1 MFEDAPSEITA
12 FASQSDSLLVKT
24 MIKLDEIVE
33 APNLDAMEN
42 GQDAYQSLSSDTEEP
57 EQLDAAIISVDPPNL
72 EEMENG
78 NQSKVV
84 FGQLSSSSDS
94 LWTLLSSDDEE
105 VPVLEEA
112 NKTEAQEA
120 NSFISLSSDTEDEEE
135 VVNGEDEIE
144 KLDDFLAELATT
156 TEEDISS
163 LDSL

>member
-1 MFEDAPSEITA
+1 M
-12 FASQSDSLLVKT
+12 LL
-24 MIKLDEIVE
+24 KLDEIVE
-33 APNLDAMEN
+33 TPNLDVMES
-42 GQDAYQSLSSDTEEP
+42 GQDEYLSLSSDAEEP
-57 EQLDAAIISVDPPNL
+57 EQQPESQAISVDPPNL

-78 NQSKVV
+78 NQNKVV

-94 LWTLLSSDDEE
+94 LWTLFSSDDEE

-112 NKTEAQEA
+112 KETEAQEA
-120 NSFISLSSDTEDEEE
+120 NSFISPSSDTEDEEE

>member
-1 MFEDAPSEITA
+1 MILK
-12 FASQSDSLLVKT
+12 SD
-24 MIKLDEIVE
+24 KLDEIVE
-33 APNLDAMEN
+33 APDLDVMEN
-42 GQDAYQSLSSDTEEP
+42 GQDAYLSLSSDTEEP
-57 EQLDAAIISVDPPNL
+57 EQPESQAIISVDPPNL

-78 NQSKVV
+78 NQGKVV

-94 LWTLLSSDDEE
+94 LWTLFSSDDEE

-112 NKTEAQEA
+112 KETEAQEA
-120 NSFISLSSDTEDEEE
+120 NSFISLSSDTEDEE
-135 VVNGEDEIE
+135 VVNGVDEIE

>member
-1 MFEDAPSEITA
+1 ME
-12 FASQSDSLLVKT
+12 SD
-24 MIKLDEIVE
+24 KLDEIDETPDLDVLE
-33 APNLDAMEN
+33 NGLDA
-42 GQDAYQSLSSDTEEP
+42 YLSLSSDTEEP
-57 EQLDAAIISVDPPNL
+57 EQQPVAPAISMVTPNL

-78 NQSKVV
+78 NQGKIV

-112 NKTEAQEA
+112 KETEAQEA
-120 NSFISLSSDTEDEEE
+120 SSFISLSSDTGDEEVLNGDEEE
-135 VVNGEDEIE
+135 VANGEDEIE

-163 LDSL
+163 SDSL

>member
-1 MFEDAPSEITA
+1 MVT
-12 FASQSDSLLVKT
+12 
-24 MIKLDEIVE
+24 
-33 APNLDAMEN
+33 
-42 GQDAYQSLSSDTEEP
+42 
-57 EQLDAAIISVDPPNL
+57 PNL

-78 NQSKVV
+78 NQNKVV

-94 LWTLLSSDDEE
+94 LWTLLSSEADDEE

-112 NKTEAQEA
+112 NETEAQEA
-120 NSFISLSSDTEDEEE
+120 NSFISLSSDTEDEGE
-135 VVNGEDEIE
+135 VVNGEEEIE

>member
-1 MFEDAPSEITA
+1 
-12 FASQSDSLLVKT
+12 
-24 MIKLDEIVE
+24 
-33 APNLDAMEN
+33 MES
-42 GQDAYQSLSSDTEEP
+42 GQDAYLSLTSDTEEP
-57 EQLDAAIISVDPPNL
+57 EQQPESQAISVDPPNL

-94 LWTLLSSDDEE
+94 LWTLLSSDEEE

-120 NSFISLSSDTEDEEE
+120 NSVISLSSDTEDEEE

>member
-1 MFEDAPSEITA
+1 M
-12 FASQSDSLLVKT
+12 LLN
-24 MIKLDEIVE
+24 LDEIVE
-33 APNLDAMEN
+33 TPDLDVMES
-42 GQDAYQSLSSDTEEP
+42 GQDVYLSLSSDTEEP
-57 EQLDAAIISVDPPNL
+57 EQQPESQAIISVDPPNL
-72 EEMENG
+72 DEMENG

-84 FGQLSSSSDS
+84 FGKLSSSSDS

-112 NKTEAQEA
+112 KETEAQEA

>member
-1 MFEDAPSEITA
+1 M
-12 FASQSDSLLVKT
+12 
-24 MIKLDEIVE
+24 
-33 APNLDAMEN
+33 
-42 GQDAYQSLSSDTEEP
+42 
-57 EQLDAAIISVDPPNL
+57 DPPNL

-94 LWTLLSSDDEE
+94 LWTLLSSDDDE

-135 VVNGEDEIE
+135 VMNGEDEIE

-163 LDSL
+163 SDSL

>member
-1 MFEDAPSEITA
+1 MVT
-12 FASQSDSLLVKT
+12 
-24 MIKLDEIVE
+24 
-33 APNLDAMEN
+33 
-42 GQDAYQSLSSDTEEP
+42 
-57 EQLDAAIISVDPPNL
+57 PNL

-78 NQSKVV
+78 NQSKIV

-94 LWTLLSSDDEE
+94 LWTLLSSDDE

-112 NKTEAQEA
+112 NETEAQIA
-120 NSFISLSSDTEDEEE
+120 NSVISLSSDTEDEEE

-163 LDSL
+163 LDSLSL